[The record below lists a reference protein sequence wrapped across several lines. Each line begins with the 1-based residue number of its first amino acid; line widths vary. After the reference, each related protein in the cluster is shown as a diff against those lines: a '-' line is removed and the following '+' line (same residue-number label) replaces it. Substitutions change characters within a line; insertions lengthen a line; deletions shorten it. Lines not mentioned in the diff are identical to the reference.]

1 MSKKR
6 LVDCV
11 LFCLLCVMFG
21 YMALGW
27 TPDQRVGYGVMAV
40 GIIVL
45 VIGLLLE
52 YV

>member
-6 LVDCV
+6 LAECV
-11 LFCLLCVMFG
+11 LICLIFVVFG